1 MPTPQARLERA
12 AGSPDADG
20 NVIVLAGDFRDCGG
34 SCEPSRPGEPLTMKA
49 EDVRAVLAPV
59 VPEPAPE
66 PVPTLKQQALP
77 KTPPKSGGKTTK
89 TTEEE
94 S

>member
-1 MPTPQARLERA
+1 MPTPQARLELA
-12 AGSPDADG
+12 AGSPDVEG
-20 NVIVLAGDFRDCGG
+20 NVIVLAGDLRDCGG
-34 SCEPSRPGEPLTMKA
+34 ICEPSRPGEPLTLKA
-49 EDVRAVLAPV
+49 EDVLAILC
-59 VPEPAPE
+59 PAPE

-77 KTPPKSGGKTTK
+77 KTSPKSGGKTTK